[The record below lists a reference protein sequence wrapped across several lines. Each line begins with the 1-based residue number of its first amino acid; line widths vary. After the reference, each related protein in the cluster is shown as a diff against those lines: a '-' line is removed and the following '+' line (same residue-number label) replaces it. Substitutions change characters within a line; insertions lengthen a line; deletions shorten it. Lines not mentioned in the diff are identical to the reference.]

1 MRATSI
7 PDVVQQKLAAFDAL
21 EPEFAACFAFVEAVH
36 GQRRFARL
44 SVADAVRYLHAC
56 YICECKDR
64 LLSVPQT
71 IRRYRGDEA
80 LERLGRWQAGDTT
93 SVVTF
98 LEERL
103 DGHPFA
109 QITAEMTTA
118 QRQPDQAAMAARLA
132 HGRLVL
138 LTRAMNLTRLL
149 DAIFTPADAN
159 LVRQVR
165 EAAAR
170 LDHTPEQIVSAL
182 AAFASPLY
190 AYMAHH
196 ALAQRNMRVMN
207 TVGVGAL
214 TRPAD
219 LPGDRTWRVLPP
231 AESLPPYADIPI
243 PAYTEL
249 TSPLHNN
256 LLHHRFVDRPD
267 TPADIARSTTI
278 HVEILEET

>member
-1 MRATSI
+1 MRASSL
-7 PDVVQQKLAAFDAL
+7 PDVVQQKLATFDAL

-36 GQRRFARL
+36 GQRRFPRL
-44 SVADAVRYLHAC
+44 NVADVVRYLHAC

-64 LLSVPQT
+64 LLGVPQT

-80 LERLGRWQAGDTT
+80 LARLGRWQAGDST
-93 SVVTF
+93 SVVAL

-109 QITAEMTTA
+109 QITAEMAAA
-118 QRQPDQAAMAARLA
+118 QSQPDQAAMAARLA

-138 LTRAMNLTRLL
+138 LTRTMNLTRLL
-149 DAIFTPADAN
+149 DAIFTPTDAK
-159 LVRQVR
+159 LLRQVR
-165 EAAAR
+165 EAAAK
-170 LDHTPEQIVSAL
+170 LDHTPEQIASAL

-207 TVGVGAL
+207 IVGVGAL
-214 TRPAD
+214 MRPAD
-219 LPGDRTWRVLPP
+219 LPGDRTWRVLPSTEP
-231 AESLPPYADIPI
+231 PGPFAEIPI

-256 LLHHRFVDRPD
+256 LRHHRFVDRPD

-278 HVEILEET
+278 HVEEVREA